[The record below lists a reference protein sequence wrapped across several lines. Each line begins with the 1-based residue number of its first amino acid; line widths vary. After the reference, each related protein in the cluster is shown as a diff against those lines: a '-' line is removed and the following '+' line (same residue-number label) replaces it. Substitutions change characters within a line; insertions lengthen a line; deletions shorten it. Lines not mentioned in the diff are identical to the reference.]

1 MQKTKELVEFIAKS
15 LASKPEEVSVEMK
28 EKDRVVILELRVSP
42 DDMGRI
48 IGKAGRTAR
57 AIRTVIRSA
66 TSYSKKKYSVEIL
79 D

>member
-1 MQKTKELVEFIAKS
+1 MQRAKELVEFIAKS

-28 EKDRVVILELRVSP
+28 EKDRVVIIELRVSP

-57 AIRTVIRSA
+57 AIRTVVRST
-66 TSYSKKKYSVEIL
+66 TSHAKKKYSVEIL

>member
-1 MQKTKELVEFIAKS
+1 
-15 LASKPEEVSVEMK
+15 VSVALK
-28 EKDRVVILELRVSP
+28 EKDRAVIIELRVSP

-57 AIRTVIRSA
+57 ALRTVVRSA
-66 TSYSKKKYSVEIL
+66 TSNAKKKYSVEIL